1 MSFFQNLKILLK
13 KHYIIHFHNHCVPF
27 HQSPTI
33 FIQVFTS
40 FYKFLQV
47 FTSFYKFLQVF
58 TSFFSFYDSKTTKS
72 HASQSHGSGAMCE
85 LTAGLFDVLLEFRVV
100 TEYAAKSGKLHFGC
114 VTIKMVAFGLG
125 YKIYIV
131 SKHIFYEI

>member
-33 FIQVFTS
+33 FFTS

-47 FTSFYKFLQVF
+47 F
-58 TSFFSFYDSKTTKS
+58 FSFYDSKTTKP

-100 TEYAAKSGKLHFGC
+100 TEYAAKGGKLHFGC

-131 SKHIFYEI
+131 GKHIFYEI

>member
-33 FIQVFTS
+33 LS
-40 FYKFLQV
+40 KF
-47 FTSFYKFLQVF
+47 F
-58 TSFFSFYDSKTTKS
+58 TSFFYFYDSKTTKP

-85 LTAGLFDVLLEFRVV
+85 LTAGLFDVLLEFHVV

-114 VTIKMVAFGLG
+114 ITIKMVAFGLGG